1 MLTSIAVI
9 ESVGGIEVLALL
21 VNCTR
26 SSVAVTCRC
35 KDHGGDRGVK
45 DHNDDVDDYVA
56 TVAIIV
62 MVMVMVVIIKVI
74 RDAPQDQ
81 CCIFLNIF
89 QLAVETRPLKHDDE
103 D

>member
-35 KDHGGDRGVK
+35 LDHDGDGGVK
-45 DHNDDVDDYVA
+45 DHDDDVDDYGDNKTIGDEGI
-56 TVAIIV
+56 TVDFS
-62 MVMVMVVIIKVI
+62 IIKVHTS
-74 RDAPQDQ
+74 
-81 CCIFLNIF
+81 N
-89 QLAVETRPLKHDDE
+89 
-103 D
+103 